1 MSHGIT
7 RRDFLDGVA
16 LTIAA
21 GLAPQD
27 LFAAQAVAYP
37 PALTGDR
44 GSTPAAYL
52 IGHSVR
58 DGKRFDPSKLAA
70 DETVDL
76 LVVGSG
82 ISGLAAAHFYRASH
96 PKARVLILEN
106 HDEFGGHARRNEFTV
121 GGRQLIG
128 YGGSEA
134 IQSPK
139 SEWSKTASGLLVTL
153 GIQVDRFNTAFNRS
167 LYPGLGLS
175 RALFFK
181 KDTFGADK
189 LVTGDPTRM
198 VADDIPPDRMNAR
211 SVAAFVA
218 DFPLPAEQKQKIVAL
233 YTEKRDVLK
242 GKTNEE
248 KEDFLWTLS
257 YRDFVMK
264 RWGLSDL
271 AAKSFQGRSNDFF
284 AIGVDAVPAHDAM
297 DTGYPGFQGLGLTL
311 SDEAKAE
318 IDDPYIYHFPDG
330 NASIA
335 RSLVRKL
342 IPAVAPGT
350 TMDDIV
356 TAKFDY
362 TKLDEANAPV
372 RLRLNSTVVSLKNL
386 PSGLVDVGYVAGPGL
401 HRVQAKRA
409 IYAGYGMM
417 LPYICPDVGKKQH
430 EALSAG
436 VKAPL
441 VYVNVAVNNW
451 QPWAKLKVHEITN
464 PMGFFS
470 RLKLDYPVSL
480 GSYQC
485 SSKPEQPILLHLV
498 HVPTVPIAGL
508 DQRAAWRA
516 ARAVLYAMP
525 FSEFEKQVR
534 DELTRMLGGGGFN
547 ADRDIA
553 GITVNRWGHGYAYG
567 INTLWDEE
575 PEPPVYEIA
584 RKKIGHLA
592 IAGSDAVWQ
601 AYAHA
606 AIDEAHRA
614 VGEISA

>member
-1 MSHGIT
+1 M
-7 RRDFLDGVA
+7 
-16 LTIAA
+16 
-21 GLAPQD
+21 
-27 LFAAQAVAYP
+27 
-37 PALTGDR
+37 
-44 GSTPAAYL
+44 
-52 IGHSVR
+52 R
-58 DGKRFDPSKLAA
+58 DGKRFDPSKQAV

-76 LVVGSG
+76 VVVGSG
-82 ISGLAAAHFYRASH
+82 ISGLAAAHFYRATH

-139 SEWSKTASGLLVTL
+139 TQWSKTARGVLTAL
-153 GIQVDRFNTAFNRS
+153 GINIDRFNTAFDRT

-181 KDTFGADK
+181 KETFGADK
-189 LVTGDPTRM
+189 LVNGDPTRM
-198 VADDIPPDRMNAR
+198 VADDIPAGHMNAR

-242 GKTNEE
+242 GKKAEE

-257 YRDFVMK
+257 YRDFIMQH
-264 RWGLSDL
+264 WGLGDL
-271 AAKSFQGRSNDFF
+271 AAKAFQGRSLDFW
-284 AIGVDAVPAHDAM
+284 AVGVDALSAHDAM
-297 DTGYPGFQGLGLTL
+297 DTGFPGFQGLGLGM
-311 SDEAKAE
+311 SDAAKAE
-318 IDDPYIYHFPDG
+318 LDDPYIYHFPDG

-342 IPAVAPGT
+342 IPGVAPGS
-350 TMDDIV
+350 TMEDIV

-362 TKLDEANAPV
+362 SKLDEPNAPV
-372 RLRLNSTVVSLKNL
+372 RLRLNSTVVSLRNL
-386 PSGLVDVGYVAGPGL
+386 PSGQVDVGYVAGANL
-401 HRVQAKRA
+401 HRVQGTRA

-417 LPYICPDVGKKQH
+417 LPYICPEIGAKQH

-451 QPWAKLKVHEITN
+451 QPWAKLKAHEITN

-480 GSYQC
+480 GNYRC
-485 SSKPEQPILLHLV
+485 SSKPEDPILLHLV
-498 HVPTVPIAGL
+498 HVPTVPFAGL

-516 ARAVLYAMP
+516 ARALLYAMP
-525 FSEFEKQVR
+525 FAEFEKQVR
-534 DELTRMLGGGGFN
+534 DELTRMLGPGGFN

-553 GITVNRWGHGYAYG
+553 AITVNRWGHGYAYG
-567 INTLWDEE
+567 INSLFDEE
-575 PEPPVYEIA
+575 PEPPVNVVG

-592 IAGSDAVWQ
+592 IAGSDAAWD

-614 VGEISA
+614 VGEIST